1 MHWLSETCVLLRC
14 SDLIDSS
21 YTTYRSAAGQFSVPR
36 PYQASG
42 LLSEAGTVVEPP
54 VAPEEIPFG
63 SSPDQGAAEEA
74 KQPQTRAIL
83 PEEVAEQHSVP
94 AHKRRKKSLP
104 DPQAQGRQLQAQQR
118 HNVWQPTLLAARRLL
133 QQHLQTA
140 DSKQSLLQPD
150 SVSGTALTTS
160 NKGQQDRSKGEYDS
174 LDLISLHELK
184 HALHPKFAFFTDS
197 TAESTGAALNLFDT
211 LIWNEDST
219 ERLGHAF
226 GSTVLIPALAS
237 FLLSDIKRLKPL
249 LPGL

>member
-14 SDLIDSS
+14 ADLIDSN
-21 YTTYRSAAGQFSVPR
+21 YTTYRSAAGHFSVPR

-42 LLSEAGTVVEPP
+42 LQSEAGTVVESPI
-54 VAPEEIPFG
+54 APEEIPFG
-63 SSPDQGAAEEA
+63 SSRDQGAAEEA
-74 KQPQTRAIL
+74 KQLQTRAIL

-94 AHKRRKKSLP
+94 AHKRRKKTLP
-104 DPQAQGRQLQAQQR
+104 DAQAQGRQLQAQQR

-133 QQHLQTA
+133 QQHLQA
-140 DSKQSLLQPD
+140 AGSKQSLLQPD
-150 SVSGTALTTS
+150 LVSGTARTTS
-160 NKGQQDRSKGEYDS
+160 NEGQQLRNTGGDDS
-174 LDLISLHELK
+174 LDLVSLYELK
-184 HALHPKFAFFTDS
+184 HALRPNFAFLTDS
-197 TAESTGAALNLFDT
+197 MAESTGAAFDLFDT

-226 GSTVLIPALAS
+226 GSAVLIPGQAS

>member
-14 SDLIDSS
+14 SDLIDSN
-21 YTTYRSAAGQFSVPR
+21 YTTYRSAAGQFSVPK

-42 LLSEAGTVVEPP
+42 LLSEAGTVVQP
-54 VAPEEIPFG
+54 PEETPFG
-63 SSPDQGAAEEA
+63 SLPDQGAAEKA
-74 KQPQTRAIL
+74 KQPQARAIL
-83 PEEVAEQHSVP
+83 PEEVGEQHSDP
-94 AHKRRKKSLP
+94 ARKRRKKTVP

-133 QQHLQTA
+133 QQHLQAA
-140 DSKQSLLQPD
+140 DSQQSLLQPD
-150 SVSGTALTTS
+150 STSGTAQTS
-160 NKGQQDRSKGEYDS
+160 ISNQRQQDRSKGEDDS
-174 LDLISLHELK
+174 LDLVSLHVLK
-184 HALHPKFAFFTDS
+184 HALHPKFAFLIDS
-197 TAESTGAALNLFDT
+197 IAESTGAACDLFDT

-226 GSTVLIPALAS
+226 GSAVLIPGQAS